1 VFIALAAVFLMAG
14 HPFPGGTLAFG
25 SLFVAALMYEKTAT

>member
-1 VFIALAAVFLMAG
+1 MAG

-25 SLFVAALMYEKTAT
+25 SLFVAALIHELTTA

>member
-1 VFIALAAVFLMAG
+1 VFLMAG

-25 SLFVAALMYEKTAT
+25 SLFVAALIHELTTA